1 MPSVDWNP
9 DSTLQTGYPYDIGLE
24 TSSVKKM
31 GQGFRM
37 LVTWKLKR
45 KSGKLEPQSTV
56 EF

>member
-45 KSGKLEPQSTV
+45 KSGKIGTSEYC
-56 EF
+56 